1 MAGARIL
8 LFLLLVGENGLEH
21 IAGLGD
27 VREVD
32 FGLLL
37 ALGSAR
43 TGASLAAAP
52 GVALKLRANLLRFVV
67 FERTGVGLAAGQAE
81 LRQ

>member
-8 LFLLLVGENGLEH
+8 LFLLLVGENRLEH

-32 FGLLL
+32 FGLQ

-43 TGASLAAAP
+43 RGTALAAAP
-52 GVALKLRANLLRFVV
+52 GVALKLRPDFVRFVV

>member
-32 FGLLL
+32 FGLL

-43 TGASLAAAP
+43 SAHLAAAP
-52 GVALKLRANLLRFVV
+52 GVALKLRANLVRFVV

>member
-32 FGLLL
+32 FGLL
-37 ALGSAR
+37 ALGRAR
-43 TGASLAAAP
+43 SGAALAAAP
-52 GVALKLRANLLRFVV
+52 GVALKLRANLVRFVV

>member
-1 MAGARIL
+1 MAGARLL

-32 FGLLL
+32 FGLL

-43 TGASLAAAP
+43 SGAALAAAP
-52 GVALKLRANLLRFVV
+52 GVALKLRANLVRFVV